1 MYSLDKIFR
10 FKKKRISSFLCDR
23 LCRLKVTA
31 SVSVESGTRRP
42 FSNLLLFNEN
52 FSMARLSAM
61 LYTWLIIHVRDRF
74 VSVSSLPANICLCVC
89 VSVCVFVV
97 ILYLFCLQRSADE
110 SDSYL
115 NRWNLHET
123 TSPFVRLTRLDTTF
137 RLLLGL
143 LYTQHKTW
151 IEIQEIDSQD
161 GASFFLSLFVK

>member
-89 VSVCVFVV
+89 VSVCVCGYIVSV
-97 ILYLFCLQRSADE
+97 LSATL
-110 SDSYL
+110 S
-115 NRWNLHET
+115 RR
-123 TSPFVRLTRLDTTF
+123 VRL
-137 RLLLGL
+137 
-143 LYTQHKTW
+143 
-151 IEIQEIDSQD
+151 
-161 GASFFLSLFVK
+161 LFE

>member
-74 VSVSSLPANICLCVC
+74 VSVSSFLLIYAC
-89 VSVCVFVV
+89 VSVCRCVCLWLYCICFVCNAQPTSQTL
-97 ILYLFCLQRSADE
+97 IWIDE
-110 SDSYL
+110 TCTKPL
-115 NRWNLHET
+115 PL
-123 TSPFVRLTRLDTTF
+123 
-137 RLLLGL
+137 
-143 LYTQHKTW
+143 
-151 IEIQEIDSQD
+151 
-161 GASFFLSLFVK
+161 LFVWLDLTQPLDYSLTWKLNYTAQDMNRNTRDK

>member
-74 VSVSSLPANICLCVC
+74 VSVSSFLLIYAC
-89 VSVCVFVV
+89 VSVCRCVFVV

-123 TSPFVRLTRLDTTF
+123 TSPFVRLARLDTTF
-137 RLLLGL
+137 RLLSDLKTK
-143 LYTQHKTW
+143 LYSPGHESKY
-151 IEIQEIDSQD
+151 
-161 GASFFLSLFVK
+161 KR